1 MDGVIPAAP
10 APPPGVRGGTGDAA
24 GCCFPPPFLFPC
36 IFPATLVAQ
45 DGRRGPPGSI
55 YSTCWVLLYSQLTPA
70 KLPSRIHCKADGN
83 LLSPRACRRRGGG
96 RGGCRGGGRGGQR
109 REPAC
114 CWLISAVEVQMEQA
128 PAPVCLSWRLNLESP
143 RTPSPCREER
153 GGGRGGRGAEPRGRA
168 HLVNPLEAAWK
179 PGLRGKMRVE
189 RGRVGMCGSSE

>member
-1 MDGVIPAAP
+1 MGAL
-10 APPPGVRGGTGDAA
+10 A
-24 GCCFPPPFLFPC
+24 GPL
-36 IFPATLVAQ
+36 
-45 DGRRGPPGSI
+45 
-55 YSTCWVLLYSQLTPA
+55 
-70 KLPSRIHCKADGN
+70 
-83 LLSPRACRRRGGG
+83 LLSPPFPLSLHFSSHVGGSGWVEGTPGWLLFRVLGIALFPAHKGKAPITDSLQSRWQFAVTVCLEETWRGP
-96 RGGCRGGGRGGQR
+96 GGCRGGGRGGQR

-189 RGRVGMCGSSE
+189 GGRVGMYGASK